1 MISYPTIQSGSVSVS
16 VVPSA
21 TLNVSPFGGVL
32 GSAELYNN
40 GCPSGVARSA
50 GSDHHLITPCLLR
63 LAVRPLGHDNQPIER
78 KSYEWNNLQSDK
90 YQYHDC
96 DDGE

>member
-1 MISYPTIQSGSVSVS
+1 MISYPTIQSGSVS

-50 GSDHHLITPCLLR
+50 GSDHHLITPLPSTARCTPTGAR
-63 LAVRPLGHDNQPIER
+63 
-78 KSYEWNNLQSDK
+78 
-90 YQYHDC
+90 
-96 DDGE
+96 